1 MTAEAKLLDQLDGL
15 IKHFNNQSDKHKQLH
30 RRLRYC
36 AIGLTGLATVL
47 AGIAATFPEAN
58 RFFSVLLVL
67 TTAAVSVVT
76 AVEGV
81 RKPGELWIHERN
93 VLHTLRDLRR
103 QLDLL
108 HAAGERIDVMHY
120 SNRLDELL
128 NAAKQTWADSIVRK
142 TGIGKTV

>member
-1 MTAEAKLLDQLDGL
+1 MAAETKLFEQLDGL
-15 IKHFNNQSDKHKQLH
+15 INHFHNQSEKHKTLH

-36 AIGLTGLATVL
+36 AIGLTGCATVL

-93 VLHTLRDLRR
+93 VLHSLRDMRR

-108 HAAGERIDVMHY
+108 QSSGERIDVMHY
-120 SNRLDELL
+120 SNRLDDLL
-128 NAAKQTWADSIVRK
+128 NASKLTWTESIVRK
-142 TGIGKTV
+142 TGTGKTL